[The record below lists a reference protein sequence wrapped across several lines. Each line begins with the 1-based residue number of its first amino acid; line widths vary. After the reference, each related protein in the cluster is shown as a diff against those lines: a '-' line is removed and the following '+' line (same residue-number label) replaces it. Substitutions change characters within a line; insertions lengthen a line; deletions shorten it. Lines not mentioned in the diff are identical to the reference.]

1 MKKLIVCLVAALSF
15 CSLKAQDANYEEIS
29 VRYRGIVELGVGAA
43 YNVNTAQTLS
53 SLNMQPL
60 WAVSTSHGVKYK
72 GLFSGVGI
80 GYNFSQRDNEKM
92 CLAFGDV
99 RYCFE
104 KCKLAPSV
112 VVKAGMI
119 FDHYWVEKVK
129 PYGAMGVNVDVCKGL
144 RVGVE
149 GSIFSR
155 PARHFTA
162 NGICVVSC
170 SF

>member
-1 MKKLIVCLVAALSF
+1 MVSLITCLSAFVLN
-15 CSLKAQDANYEEIS
+15 AQNTGLGDRAIG
-29 VRYRGIVELGVGAA
+29 YRGIVELGIGAA
-43 YNVNTAQTLS
+43 YNVNTAQTIS
-53 SLNMQPL
+53 SLNLQPL

-72 GLFSGVGI
+72 GLFGGVGI

-112 VVKAGMI
+112 GVKAGMI

-129 PYGAMGVNVDVCKGL
+129 PYGAMAVNVDVCKGL